1 MTVLD
6 RDAVAWIL
14 GAESSAEFYAEHHG
28 RRWFHAQ
35 PGSPDRFGELLSVA
49 DLDEVLGRFGLRHP
63 AIKLVRAGDPV
74 PASEYVWR
82 DRMVDPARVAALFA
96 EGATIV
102 FGGLHDH
109 HEPTRRL
116 CSAVSKQVSAR
127 TQTNIY
133 LTPPGSQGFRPH
145 WDTHDVFVLQVEGSK
160 RWRIYAGGPELPLKG
175 HKFDPKIHE
184 AGDVECEF
192 TLCRGEALYVPR
204 GQMHAASTT
213 EETSVHIT
221 LGVMSYTWA
230 DLMTDVLSEVV
241 DRSAAWRENV
251 PTGFAVDPGETD
263 ALRAELA
270 RRVATLAG
278 EMDLPAVV
286 TARADAFADQVR
298 PRVVDHLRQAGF
310 AASVA
315 EEDQVKWRPG
325 FPGRVEDRDARVA
338 VVCRGREVEFPG
350 AAKAT
355 LQRLLT
361 GATFTAGELGDGL
374 DWPSCAVVLRALVRE
389 GWVAVSGRC

>member
-1 MTVLD
+1 MTALE

-14 GAESSAEFYAEHHG
+14 GVEDSSEFYAEHLG
-28 RRWFHAQ
+28 RRWFHARCK
-35 PGSPDRFGELLSVA
+35 SADRFGELLSLA

-63 AIKLVRAGDPV
+63 AIKMVRAGDPV
-74 PASEYVWR
+74 AASEYVWR

-116 CSAVSKQVSAR
+116 CSAVSQQVSAR

-175 HKFDPKIHE
+175 HKFDPKVHE
-184 AGDVECEF
+184 AGGVEREF
-192 TLCRGEALYVPR
+192 TLRRGEALYVPR

-230 DLMTDVLSEVV
+230 DLLTDVLSEVV

-251 PTGFAVDPGETD
+251 PTGFAVDPGETE
-263 ALRAELA
+263 ALQEELA

-298 PRVVDHLRQAGF
+298 PRVVDHLRQASL
-310 AASVA
+310 AALV
-315 EEDQVKWRPG
+315 EEGDQVGWRPG
-325 FPGRVEDRDARVA
+325 FPGRVEDRGARVA
-338 VVCRGREVEFPG
+338 VVCRGREVEFPA

-355 LQRLLT
+355 LERLLT
-361 GATFTAGELGDGL
+361 GATFTAGELDEGL

>member
-1 MTVLD
+1 
-6 RDAVAWIL
+6 
-14 GAESSAEFYAEHHG
+14 
-28 RRWFHAQ
+28 
-35 PGSPDRFGELLSVA
+35 
-49 DLDEVLGRFGLRHP
+49 
-63 AIKLVRAGDPV
+63 
-74 PASEYVWR
+74 
-82 DRMVDPARVAALFA
+82 
-96 EGATIV
+96 
-102 FGGLHDH
+102 
-109 HEPTRRL
+109 
-116 CSAVSKQVSAR
+116 
-127 TQTNIY
+127 
-133 LTPPGSQGFRPH
+133 
-145 WDTHDVFVLQVEGSK
+145 
-160 RWRIYAGGPELPLKG
+160 
-175 HKFDPKIHE
+175 
-184 AGDVECEF
+184 
-192 TLCRGEALYVPR
+192 
-204 GQMHAASTT
+204 
-213 EETSVHIT
+213 
-221 LGVMSYTWA
+221 
-230 DLMTDVLSEVV
+230 
-241 DRSAAWRENV
+241 
-251 PTGFAVDPGETD
+251 DPGETD

>member
-1 MTVLD
+1 MTALE

-14 GAESSAEFYAEHHG
+14 GVEDSSEFYAEHLG
-28 RRWFHAQ
+28 RRWFHARCK
-35 PGSPDRFGELLSVA
+35 SADRFGELLSLS

-74 PASEYVWR
+74 AASEYVWR

-116 CSAVSKQVSAR
+116 CSAVSQQVSAR

-175 HKFDPKIHE
+175 HKFDPKVHE
-184 AGDVECEF
+184 AGGVEREF
-192 TLCRGEALYVPR
+192 TLRRGEALYVPR

-230 DLMTDVLSEVV
+230 DLLTDVLSEVV